1 MEKILLENILKHMK
15 GKKVIRSSQH
25 AFYKGKSCLVNL
37 IAFYNEVPSLVDVG
51 VPGDVVFMDISNAFE
66 SLSCN
71 KDGKTQKQVSG
82 Q

>member
-37 IAFYNEVPSLVDVG
+37 IAFYNEVPSLVDEG

-66 SLSCN
+66 ALSRN
-71 KDGKTQKQVSG
+71 KAAKTQKQVTG